1 MAEQGT
7 HLASQEKDL
16 DRQLRAT
23 GESLEAAGFGPRE
36 RALPQALL
44 AALASEVKTLEKAR
58 GERERLE
65 GERRKLE
72 GAAGRLDAE
81 VAAAGAQL
89 EAAKKR
95 VTELDVRAR
104 QLGVEKEGA
113 ERELCTLAKA
123 QAWDLGP
130 DEERSLEDLQRV
142 LLKEHGDAAAT
153 AGRLETAVARLE
165 KDIALAAQHAQR
177 KAELEAKA
185 ALAHTLAQH
194 LRADQLLAYVQEEA
208 LRLLAED
215 GSRHL
220 EALSLGRYSLVAQE
234 QEFAVVDHW
243 NADGQRS
250 VKTLSGGETFLASLS
265 LALALAEGLAGLA
278 VEGRAG
284 EALESLFLDEGFGT
298 LDPETLG
305 QVVQALDALHGGR
318 RLVGVVTH
326 IPELAAQLPA
336 RVEVER
342 AGGTARIRVS

>member
-1 MAEQGT
+1 M
-7 HLASQEKDL
+7 
-16 DRQLRAT
+16 
-23 GESLEAAGFGPRE
+23 
-36 RALPQALL
+36 
-44 AALASEVKTLEKAR
+44 KTLEKAR

-72 GAAGRLDAE
+72 GAAARLDAE

-89 EAAKKR
+89 EAARKR
-95 VTELDVRAR
+95 VAELDVRAR
-104 QLGVEKEGA
+104 QAPAPSWSARRGSFRA
-113 ERELCTLAKA
+113 LAKA
-123 QAWDLGP
+123 QRLGP
-130 DEERSLEDLQRV
+130 GSGRRALAAKTCSASSRRSTPTRRRPP
-142 LLKEHGDAAAT
+142 
-153 AGRLETAVARLE
+153 AGSRPLVARLE

-177 KAELEAKA
+177 RPTSKPGPPSPTPWPSTCAPTSSWPTSRK
-185 ALAHTLAQH
+185 
-194 LRADQLLAYVQEEA
+194 R
-208 LRLLAED
+208 RC
-215 GSRHL
+215 GSSPKTARGTSRR
-220 EALSLGRYSLVAQE
+220 LSLGRYSLVAQD

-243 NADGQRS
+243 NADSQRS

-342 AGGTARIRVS
+342 AGARRGSGYPEPCREGSTLAGVP